1 MSTKVVGEV
10 AIDVTADIGPLVSF
24 MKRGE
29 AAVDGLR
36 SATNRAAQGMKA
48 FGDKAIDLG
57 KGLSMVSG
65 AMAGVIAGAF
75 AIAKG
80 TSDSAREITKLS
92 QISNASTDEFQ
103 RMAAG
108 ARTVGIEQDKLADI
122 LKDVNDRVGDF
133 VETGGGPMAD
143 FFENI
148 APKVGVTAD
157 QFQRLSGPEAL
168 QLYVDSLQKAGVN
181 QQQMTFYMEA
191 MASDATALIP
201 LLANSGAEMNRLG
214 DAAQSAGSIMDSD
227 AIAASQRFGTSLTA
241 LQQAMQ
247 GLKDRFAVTL
257 MPVMTS
263 LMDLVTTKVVP
274 AADMAIVKFGEFM
287 DFMQGLPGPVL
298 EAVAV
303 IGAALGVGGP
313 ILIGVGLVS
322 KAIGAL
328 VLATGPIGLFIA
340 AATLIIAAWQMW
352 GDDIIRIV
360 GQAAEFIT
368 TAFNDAVTAVTAFGT
383 AARDTVTNAV
393 LWMQTKFNEF
403 LEFVRTL
410 PAQLMEI
417 GSQMIQGLLDG
428 ILLKWEELK
437 ALIYGLGEMIP
448 QWMREMLQI
457 QSPSRVF
464 HEIGTH
470 IGQGLANGIADSQNM
485 VRQAVETLGTS
496 AANST
501 AGTVSSILGSMGQL
515 FNGSKKFA
523 AAQALVNAWA
533 GASEALKLPFP
544 KNIAAFAQV
553 LATGMNAVRNIKS
566 AQPGAG
572 AAGGAAGVAASGGGA
587 AAAQPTQTLNFQI
600 TNDPFGM
607 GERFARQLASQ
618 LNEAQ
623 RNGSSI
629 RATVN
634 AI

>member
-1 MSTKVVGEV
+1 MSKVVGEV
-10 AIDVTADIGPLVSF
+10 AIDVTADIGPLVSS

-36 SATNRAAQGMKA
+36 SATDRAGRGMSA
-48 FGDKAIDLG
+48 FGDKAVDLG
-57 KGLSMVSG
+57 KGLTAVMAGLTAAAGAAFALTKNVADAGDVTAKAARGAGVSG
-65 AMAGVIAGAF
+65 EYFQEMAF
-75 AIAKG
+75 AIGQVA
-80 TSDSAREITKLS
+80 AIS
-92 QISNASTDEFQ
+92 QDE
-103 RMAAG
+103 MAAG
-108 ARTVGIEQDKLADI
+108 MT
-122 LKDVNDRVGDF
+122 RV
-133 VETGGGPMAD
+133 T
-143 FFENI
+143 
-148 APKVGVTAD
+148 
-157 QFQRLSGPEAL
+157 RL
-168 QLYVDSLQKAGVN
+168 
-181 QQQMTFYMEA
+181 
-191 MASDATALIP
+191 
-201 LLANSGAEMNRLG
+201 LG
-214 DAAQSAGSIMDSD
+214 DAQQGSKS
-227 AIAASQRFGTSLTA
+227 AIAAFEQIGISQADIASGAVSTE
-241 LQQAMQ
+241 QAY
-247 GLKDRFAVTL
+247 DA
-257 MPVMTS
+257 
-263 LMDLVTTKVVP
+263 LVTTLSETQDPAIAAAIATDLLGRAGADLGPKLAGSAGAIAQLRDRAHELGVVMSDDALAASEQFGDQLDEVQKGFEGLKIAIANELLPVFTNVLLPAIIGKVIP
-274 AADMAIVKFGEFM
+274 A
-287 DFMQGLPGPVL
+287 MQSMVEKIGNVIDWFSQLPGPVL
-298 EAVAV
+298 EA
-303 IGAALGVGGP
+303 AALIGTALGLGGP

-322 KAIGAL
+322 KALGAL
-328 VLATGPIGLFIA
+328 VAATGPIGLMIA
-340 AATLIIAAWQMW
+340 AAALIVAAWQIW

-368 TAFNDAVTAVTAFGT
+368 TAFNDAVTAVTNFGT

-470 IGQGLANGIADSQNM
+470 IGQGLANGIADSQAM
-485 VRQAVETLGTS
+485 VRQAVETLGTG

-533 GASEALKLPFP
+533 GASEALKSPFP

-566 AQPGAG
+566 AQPGSG
-572 AAGGAAGVAASGGGA
+572 AAGGAAGGVAAGGGA
-587 AAAQPTQTLNFQI
+587 AAAQPTQTLNFNI

-634 AI
+634 AA